1 MYRYKRLL
9 VGLNID
15 DQDSKL
21 IRFAS
26 LVSRMA
32 ESEQV
37 TFVHVFRAP
46 ADMVN
51 IDPDHEATLQTAVAE
66 LREDLERVVNLYFE
80 GPPEIEVRCEL
91 IEGAPLTE
99 LLQMARMQDT
109 DLILVG
115 KDRYGGTL
123 AEKLARKAP
132 CSVLI
137 IPPNTRPSINKVLVP
152 VDFSD
157 HATEAMEV
165 AVAFSDAAGLE
176 ELHPLHVYSVPTGY
190 FKTGMS
196 YDQFAAMVC
205 KYAVEHYERFIEK
218 IDLRRLEATPHFM
231 LEDDIP
237 HAICEMVDEQEADLL
252 VLGSRGRTNSA
263 AVLLGSVTEKMIR
276 TTDVPIV
283 AVKKKGANLSF
294 LDALLQL

>member
-9 VGLNID
+9 VGLNIN

-26 LVSRMA
+26 LVSLMA

-46 ADMVN
+46 ADMSDV
-51 IDPDHEATLQTAVAE
+51 DPDYEATLQTAVAG

-80 GPPEIEVRCEL
+80 GPPEAEVRCEL

-99 LLQMARMQDT
+99 LLQMARTEDM

-137 IPPNTRPSINKVLVP
+137 IPPNARPSISKVLVP

-157 HATEAMEV
+157 HSTDAMDV
-165 AVAFSDAAGLE
+165 AVAFSDAAGLT

-190 FKTGMS
+190 FKAGMS
-196 YDQFAAMVC
+196 YDEFAVVVC
-205 KYAVEHYERFIEK
+205 KHAVKHYQNFIKK
-218 IDLRRLEATPHFM
+218 IDLRSLAAIPDFVLGT
-231 LEDDIP
+231 DIP
-237 HAICEMVDEQEADLL
+237 HAIVEAVHEQEADLL

>member
-1 MYRYKRLL
+1 MYRYKHLL
-9 VGLNID
+9 VGLNIN

-46 ADMVN
+46 ADMSDV
-51 IDPDHEATLQTAVAE
+51 DPDYEATLQTAIAE

-80 GPPEIEVRCEL
+80 GPPETQVHCEL
-91 IEGAPLTE
+91 IEGTPLTE
-99 LLQMARMQDT
+99 LLQMARTQDM

-132 CSVLI
+132 CSVMI
-137 IPPNTRPSINKVLVP
+137 IPPNTRPSISKVLVP
-152 VDFSD
+152 IDFSD
-157 HATEAMEV
+157 HATDAMDA

-190 FKTGMS
+190 FKAGMS
-196 YDQFAAMVC
+196 YDESAVAAC
-205 KYAVEHYERFIEK
+205 KHAVKHYQNFIK
-218 IDLRRLEATPHFM
+218 TIDLRSLKATPDFV
-231 LEDDIP
+231 LGADIP
-237 HAICEMVDEQEADLL
+237 HSILEAVHEQKGDLL

-276 TTDVPIV
+276 STDVPIV
-283 AVKKKGANLSF
+283 AVKKKGANLSL